1 MSRNTKSL
9 KSVVAMKNIYV
20 VRAVPVRDQGGAIA
34 GWVRVDVLADG
45 ALASDVVFLR
55 DGSACGQADA
65 VKRVAEDPALLY
77 RTRDEAVQD
86 GIDRLREAS
95 HAGG

>member
-1 MSRNTKSL
+1 
-9 KSVVAMKNIYV
+9 MKNVYV

-45 ALASDVVFLR
+45 TLASDVVFLR
-55 DGSACGQADA
+55 DGSACVQAA
-65 VKRVAEDPALLY
+65 AIKRIAEDPAVLY

-86 GIDRLREAS
+86 GIDRLREVS
-95 HAGG
+95 HARG

>member
-1 MSRNTKSL
+1 
-9 KSVVAMKNIYV
+9 MKNVYV
-20 VRAVPVRDQGGAIA
+20 VRALPVRDEGGAIA

-45 ALASDVVFLR
+45 TQASDVVFLR
-55 DGSACGQADA
+55 DGSACGQVAA
-65 VKRVAEDPALLY
+65 VKRIADNPALLY
-77 RTRDEAVQD
+77 GTQDEAVQD